1 MKARTLFLA
10 YIGAALLLA
19 APAAAHHSML
29 VQFDLAKPITLR
41 GVVTSVVWMNPHSW
55 IFMDVTAADAS
66 VEHWRVE
73 TGSQFRM
80 VKRGLK
86 KTDFPAGAAVI
97 VGGYNSR
104 DGQLKAAGVVVT
116 FPDREASGREA
127 TFSLG
132 R

>member
-1 MKARTLFLA
+1 MKARRWFIA
-10 YIGAALLLA
+10 HIGAALLLA

-41 GVVTSVVWMNPHSW
+41 GVVTSVMWMNPHSFV
-55 IFMDVTAADAS
+55 FMDVKGADGRT
-66 VEHWRVE
+66 ENWRVE
-73 TGSQFRM
+73 TGSQARM

-86 KTDFPAGAAVI
+86 KTDFPAGVSVI
-97 VGGYNSR
+97 VGGYNTR
-104 DGQLKAAGVVVT
+104 DAQLKAAGVVVT
-116 FPDREASGREA
+116 FPDRETSGREA